1 MQSVTSSQE
10 GFSKTLDKFGT
21 YENFINSKSFPM
33 SLSMIYVL
41 RFFEYLALLITTI
54 ASLLIIYQSFDTLLK
69 NIDGLTL
76 ESDLIQ
82 PYGNFIAQMANWRN
96 LQIYDVS
103 YTYNTA
109 VNKDMLV
116 TTVYLRMNEQ
126 FNLYSNNLHKS
137 FSNPYLTDI
146 FTEKNLIIQDIYS
159 ETNAA

>member
-1 MQSVTSSQE
+1 MLRKEDMQSVTSSQE

-76 ESDLIQ
+76 ESDLI
-82 PYGNFIAQMANWRN
+82 
-96 LQIYDVS
+96 
-103 YTYNTA
+103 
-109 VNKDMLV
+109 
-116 TTVYLRMNEQ
+116 
-126 FNLYSNNLHKS
+126 
-137 FSNPYLTDI
+137 
-146 FTEKNLIIQDIYS
+146 
-159 ETNAA
+159 